1 MFNEQV
7 EYDSTHPPQLWKWMV
22 HYLVD
27 PKCQLIGEAP
37 EDGIMGTLT
46 PSIKV

>member
-1 MFNEQV
+1 MI
-7 EYDSTHPPQLWKWMV
+7 PPILHSFGNGMV